1 MTNAELAILSLIAQQ
16 PRHGYEIEQVIEARG
31 MREWTEVGFSS
42 IYYLLKKLEQKG
54 YVKAQLVAAER
65 GPARKVYHITP
76 AGEQAVDKGAL
87 EALSVP
93 RRCYQQFLL
102 GLAIMPR
109 IKHEEALESL
119 SEYRTALDERRE
131 SIQTSLELQQPLPF
145 FVEAMFDYSITL
157 ANAEIGW
164 VEKFIHQLQTM
175 DGDIIDHEEVNNDE
189 N

>member
-16 PRHGYEIEQVIEARG
+16 PRHGYEIEQVIEQRG

-42 IYYLLKKLEQKG
+42 IYYLLKKLERKG

-65 GPARKVYHITP
+65 GPARKVYHITS
-76 AGEQAVDKGAL
+76 AGEKAVVEGAL
-87 EALSVP
+87 DALSVP

-109 IKHEEALESL
+109 IEQKGALDSL
-119 SEYRTALDERRE
+119 GEYRTALHERRE
-131 SIQTSLELQQPLPF
+131 NMQANMERQQPLPY
-145 FVEAMFDYSITL
+145 FVKAMFDYSLTL
-157 ANAEIGW
+157 VSAEIDW
-164 VEKFIHQLQTM
+164 VERFIQELQSLK
-175 DGDIIDHEEVNNDE
+175 GDMSDHKEVFNDE